1 MEIDG
6 DGMLDILSGSY
17 SRQDED
23 MAGIFQVLRGAKD
36 RTWQKPEPLLGSDGQ
51 PLILPKAPQGGDDDG
66 VIDRICTRPFA
77 CDLDGDGKLDIVA
90 GNFRG
95 TFGWFRGEGP
105 GKFAPKAEWLQAAG
119 REMAVPSHGDP
130 FLVDH
135 DGDGDLDLFT
145 GSAQGGVFL
154 FPNGGT
160 KQRPEFGERIT
171 LLEATPH
178 EVVTG
183 ETVHFGDAH
192 LKAPGGDTRVWVA
205 DVDGD
210 GKLDLL
216 VGDQQRLLHLVEGTD
231 EKTARTKFTAWQ
243 QKQAAFFAQPQGEG
257 DAAMKQWQETYQA
270 LEKERSAFAT
280 EESTG
285 FVWLLRGK

>member
-1 MEIDG
+1 
-6 DGMLDILSGSY
+6 MLDILSGSY

-23 MAGIFQVLRGAKD
+23 MAGLFQVLRGGKD

-66 VIDRICTRPFA
+66 VIDCICTRPFA

-119 REMAVPSHGDP
+119 RAMAVQFHGDP

-135 DGDGDLDLFT
+135 DGDGDLDLFS

-154 FPNGGT
+154 FPNTGT
-160 KQRPEFGERIT
+160 KQRPEFGASIT
-171 LLEATPH
+171 LLEPTQH
-178 EVVTG
+178 EEMTG
-183 ETVHFGDAH
+183 DTVHFGDAH
-192 LKAPGGDTRVWVA
+192 LKVPGADTRVWVA

-216 VGDQQRLLHLVEGTD
+216 VGDQQRLMHVADGVD
-231 EKTARTKFTAWQ
+231 EKTARTKFGAWQ
-243 QKQAAFFAQPQGEG
+243 QKQAAFFAQPQAEGE
-257 DAAMKQWQETYQA
+257 AAMQKWQETYQA